1 MQTSQMQTVLSDR
14 FLVCGLGNLGQHCV
28 AALANFG
35 VRVRAIERTIPS
47 GWDVPDLPT
56 MLEQVIEGDFCRSS
70 ILQRAGIADCRAIL
84 LLAGDDRINLKAAL
98 AARLLNPAVRLV
110 VRSNRPH
117 LNDLLARQFGNFV
130 AFEPSRL
137 SAMAFALAALQDQ
150 TIGAFDINGV
160 AYRVRQRSLEADDPW
175 LGDIP
180 ANLNNRSRLILG
192 HWSGPLPLPPDSL
205 FYGSSIME
213 PLRFGDWVAYVEMRR
228 GGRWHEWEATAT
240 LHPSRPMLTTAP
252 RSTPRWQLL
261 RSLQQAARSL
271 LHRSRLLQI
280 ALIYAGAVLGL
291 LLLGTVILR
300 HYSPYRDWF
309 DAFCNTALLLLG
321 GYADLFGDSAQASG
335 VPRWLRLFGFS
346 LTVVGTGLVGVLYA
360 LLTERLLSLRLRF
373 APSRPRLPDKDH
385 VLVVG
390 MGQVGQQIARLLLQ
404 SGQSVAGLTR
414 QGLDDNTLGD
424 LPLMVGKLPDT
435 LDRVEL
441 ERAKS
446 IVFATDDEI
455 ANLEMALMVRQ
466 ASLSTGLVIRTF
478 DRAFSDTLVGLLPDA
493 QVLCA
498 YALAAEAFAGA
509 AFGENILSLYRWG
522 CTTMLVAE
530 YRIEPGD
537 TLVDLLLAEFACG
550 YGAVPL
556 LHERVGRKALEDGE
570 LDFPRL
576 DRHLRSGDRLVVL
589 ASIEGLRR
597 IERGEL
603 APRSWCVRLH
613 SASPQADF
621 EGANAIARITGCSLA
636 QARSLF
642 QRLPTLV
649 EAGEPPTVCAMYE
662 YQARSLVAS
671 LRQRLVDAEA
681 LCWATDLG

>member
-1 MQTSQMQTVLSDR
+1 M
-14 FLVCGLGNLGQHCV
+14 
-28 AALANFG
+28 
-35 VRVRAIERTIPS
+35 
-47 GWDVPDLPT
+47 
-56 MLEQVIEGDFCRSS
+56 
-70 ILQRAGIADCRAIL
+70 
-84 LLAGDDRINLKAAL
+84 
-98 AARLLNPAVRLV
+98 
-110 VRSNRPH
+110 
-117 LNDLLARQFGNFV
+117 
-130 AFEPSRL
+130 
-137 SAMAFALAALQDQ
+137 
-150 TIGAFDINGV
+150 
-160 AYRVRQRSLEADDPW
+160 
-175 LGDIP
+175 
-180 ANLNNRSRLILG
+180 
-192 HWSGPLPLPPDSL
+192 
-205 FYGSSIME
+205 
-213 PLRFGDWVAYVEMRR
+213 
-228 GGRWHEWEATAT
+228 
-240 LHPSRPMLTTAP
+240 
-252 RSTPRWQLL
+252 
-261 RSLQQAARSL
+261 
-271 LHRSRLLQI
+271 
-280 ALIYAGAVLGL
+280 
-291 LLLGTVILR
+291 
-300 HYSPYRDWF
+300 
-309 DAFCNTALLLLG
+309 
-321 GYADLFGDSAQASG
+321 
-335 VPRWLRLFGFS
+335 
-346 LTVVGTGLVGVLYA
+346 
-360 LLTERLLSLRLRF
+360 SLRLRF
-373 APSRPRLPDKDH
+373 SPSRPRLPDKDH

-522 CTTMLVAE
+522 RTTMLVAE

-556 LHERVGRKALEDGE
+556 LHERVGCKALEDGE

-636 QARSLF
+636 HARSLF

-649 EAGEPPTVCAMYE
+649 EAGEPPMVCAMYE

-681 LCWATDLG
+681 LCWATDLE